1 MKQHPSVP
9 SVVPIDYV
17 TFRLDVISNAAKAD
31 ASPVYEAACG
41 VSLRE
46 LRCLRIAAFEPGLSQ
61 NRLASLAF
69 IEKTLVSKA
78 ITGLVRR
85 KLLKRKT
92 DAGDARRIRLFAT
105 QAGLTIVETCERI
118 GRSLEAEL
126 MAGITKK
133 QREAFDQCLEKM
145 MSNIANMVKERGTFP
160 ELRFDS
166 AR

>member
-1 MKQHPSVP
+1 MSSHPSVP

-17 TFRLDVISNAAKAD
+17 TFRLDVISSAAKAD

-41 VSLRE
+41 ISLRD

-61 NRLASLAF
+61 NRLTALAF
-69 IEKTLVSKA
+69 IEKTLVSKT

-85 KLLKRKT
+85 GLLRRET

-105 QAGLTIVETCERI
+105 PAGLKIVRTCERI
-118 GRSLEAEL
+118 GRALEADL
-126 MAGITKK
+126 MAGITEK
-133 QREAFDQCLEKM
+133 QREAFDACLKKM
-145 MSNIANMVKERGTFP
+145 MSNAANMLKKRTTYP
-160 ELRFDS
+160 DS